1 MQWMAFVHRHGG
13 PQCHS
18 AKSFKAKHFQC
29 QPFLAALSL
38 DCRMSL
44 CGGFRVCAA
53 GVVIYDTVGLQKVCT
68 GGASCS
74 QSRLLCMHHYI
85 SLARKSPCG
94 YMCLG
99 NFWADFRFCS
109 QHSFGLTVST
119 CVAYWCLGCLR
130 QISCPDAC
138 THRHQDM
145 HFCTFAIFYVRA
157 CAHSIGFLHQSLP
170 NTKSATSCQVRDVGR
185 SSFKTNLCLAPG
197 LCVFDLFVL
206 AGRVF
211 LSSGLHVVVGRGRF
225 GSGERRP
232 CSFWV
237 WILKQKSWTV
247 ELWWIMFL
255 TSYDLRSLQSQ
266 LL

>member
-109 QHSFGLTVST
+109 QHSFGFDCFNMCGVLMSRVSSANFMSRRMHAPT
-119 CVAYWCLGCLR
+119 SGHALLYFCDLLRARMRTFNRISAPIVAQYKIRDVLPGQRCWSEVPSR
-130 QISCPDAC
+130 QICAWHLVCAC
-138 THRHQDM
+138 L
-145 HFCTFAIFYVRA
+145 I
-157 CAHSIGFLHQSLP
+157 
-170 NTKSATSCQVRDVGR
+170 
-185 SSFKTNLCLAPG
+185 CL
-197 LCVFDLFVL
+197 F
-206 AGRVF
+206 
-211 LSSGLHVVVGRGRF
+211 
-225 GSGERRP
+225 
-232 CSFWV
+232 
-237 WILKQKSWTV
+237 
-247 ELWWIMFL
+247 
-255 TSYDLRSLQSQ
+255 
-266 LL
+266 

>member
-1 MQWMAFVHRHGG
+1 MAICALVIFELISVSARNILLVWLFQHVWRIDVSGVFGKFHVQTHARTDIRTCTFVLLR
-13 PQCHS
+13 
-18 AKSFKAKHFQC
+18 SFT
-29 QPFLAALSL
+29 
-38 DCRMSL
+38 
-44 CGGFRVCAA
+44 CAHA
-53 GVVIYDTVGLQKVCT
+53 HIQSDFCT
-68 GGASCS
+68 NRCPI
-74 QSRLLCMHHYI
+74 QNPRR
-85 SLARKSPCG
+85 LARSE
-94 YMCLG
+94 ML
-99 NFWADFRFCS
+99 
-109 QHSFGLTVST
+109 
-119 CVAYWCLGCLR
+119 
-130 QISCPDAC
+130 
-138 THRHQDM
+138 
-145 HFCTFAIFYVRA
+145 
-157 CAHSIGFLHQSLP
+157 
-170 NTKSATSCQVRDVGR
+170 VG

>member
-1 MQWMAFVHRHGG
+1 MQWMAFVHPHGG

-99 NFWADFRFCS
+99 NFWTDFRFCS

-138 THRHQDM
+138 TPTSGHALLY
-145 HFCTFAIFYVRA
+145 FCDLLRARMRTFNRI
-157 CAHSIGFLHQSLP
+157 
-170 NTKSATSCQVRDVGR
+170 SAPIVAQYKIRDVLPGQR
-185 SSFKTNLCLAPG
+185 CWSEVPSRQICAWHLVCACLI
-197 LCVFDLFVL
+197 CLF
-206 AGRVF
+206 
-211 LSSGLHVVVGRGRF
+211 
-225 GSGERRP
+225 
-232 CSFWV
+232 
-237 WILKQKSWTV
+237 
-247 ELWWIMFL
+247 
-255 TSYDLRSLQSQ
+255 
-266 LL
+266 

>member
-1 MQWMAFVHRHGG
+1 
-13 PQCHS
+13 
-18 AKSFKAKHFQC
+18 
-29 QPFLAALSL
+29 
-38 DCRMSL
+38 MSL

-185 SSFKTNLCLAPG
+185 KFLQDKSVLGTWFVRVWSVCSSWQGFFKQWTSCRCRPWQIRIRRAQALQLLG
-197 LCVFDLFVL
+197 LDLEAEKLDRGIMMDYVFDKLWL
-206 AGRVF
+206 TI
-211 LSSGLHVVVGRGRF
+211 SPKPIVVDAEAKF
-225 GSGERRP
+225 S
-232 CSFWV
+232 
-237 WILKQKSWTV
+237 KQRLLLQNLQDKSQAAWM
-247 ELWWIMFL
+247 WQWGIAMAL
-255 TSYDLRSLQSQ
+255 TC
-266 LL
+266 